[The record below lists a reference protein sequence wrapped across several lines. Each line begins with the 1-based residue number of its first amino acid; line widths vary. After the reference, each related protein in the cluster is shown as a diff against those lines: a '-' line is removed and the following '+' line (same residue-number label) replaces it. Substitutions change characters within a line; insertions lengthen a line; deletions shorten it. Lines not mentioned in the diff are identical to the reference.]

1 MTDAAKR
8 QQPGESFETFVTDL
22 RNLVKD
28 CKYNNPDEMVRDRIV
43 SAGVISQ
50 ETREKQL
57 TEGDDLSL
65 AKAIDITMLY
75 EVTKKQLASM
85 AASAGNNVDALRLGR
100 NKQHSHHG
108 PKSTPVPDKHPCRN
122 CGGKHGKKECP
133 AAFGKTCS
141 YCRKQNHYARV
152 CLKKQKDHA
161 KQAIYI

>member
-1 MTDAAKR
+1 
-8 QQPGESFETFVTDL
+8 
-22 RNLVKD
+22 
-28 CKYNNPDEMVRDRIV
+28 MVRDRIV

-133 AAFGKTCS
+133 AFGKTCS